1 VSTEQERSALP
12 HLYGAPAHRPRVN
25 APEPERP
32 LGPDD
37 LPIENVRSPEDEA
50 LATELF
56 PRSYGTHAMDLVAVT
71 TRPMSAASTGTAV
84 ATAPP
89 MLRARPLLLR
99 ALAGR
104 LMRPRG
110 N

>member
-1 VSTEQERSALP
+1 MSTEHERSALP
-12 HLYGAPAHRPRVN
+12 HLYGAPAHRARVG

-37 LPIENVRSPEDEA
+37 LPIENYRSPEDRA
-50 LATELF
+50 LAGELF
-56 PRSYGTHAMDLVAVT
+56 PRSYGSHAMDLVAVT
-71 TRPMSAASTGTAV
+71 TRPMSSTSTGTAV

-89 MLRARPLLLR
+89 TLRARPLLRR